1 MKYQVQIL
9 HIAEKEMDKLPTPI
23 HPRISRKILS
33 LENNPRPR
41 GAKKLSGR
49 EEYRLRLGEYRIL
62 YTIND
67 RDGIITVFAVGHRRE
82 VYRQI

>member
-1 MKYQVQIL
+1 VKYQVQIL
-9 HIAEKEMDKLPTPI
+9 HTAEKEMDKLPTPI
-23 HPRISRKILS
+23 HTRISRKILS

-62 YTIND
+62 YSIND
-67 RDGIITVFAVGHRRE
+67 RDGIITVFAVGHCRE

>member
-9 HIAEKEMDKLPTPI
+9 HTAEKEMDKLLTPI
-23 HPRISRKILS
+23 HTRISRKILS
-33 LENNPRPR
+33 LESNPRPR